1 MRDAGPREEEESGIA
16 VSTLGKVIKR
26 GWDWLG
32 LSPADASGV
41 SGLIEVP
48 QLADALIL
56 NKADFVRRGEKGAT
70 FLAYRKAVQEAVR
83 TQLAEWGDAMQPPG
97 SRRPRTRSLE
107 RDLQSVLADLS
118 DTFPLL
124 ATLVARRPGGQRHL
138 RLGEGNLDGTGLAP
152 GTGLESEPSSA
163 SEGSAPAV
171 GESSTE
177 DAGLSEDASSLATKE
192 ERQPSFP
199 PGAALP
205 GGRGR
210 KAPVRLGL
218 TIRFEHRPDHDD
230 LGRLVES
237 TVWVN
242 EAHPAYRRAASTR
255 SEDYHLALTVAM
267 ALAPLAVE
275 TAHLHDFVTAFL
287 ARWGEAGKGG
297 EAGRTG

>member
-1 MRDAGPREEEESGIA
+1 MAP
-16 VSTLGKVIKR
+16 
-26 GWDWLG
+26 G
-32 LSPADASGV
+32 LCPSALSRRTSLIFRMDNRSAAIVPSPWFVFARLQGRLVD
-41 SGLIEVP
+41 GLMTQLSSVLHPP
-48 QLADALIL
+48 QLRDVPHVPEWQCHIPEMALPLAPERPFHFDRNDPSTWAGI
-56 NKADFVRRGEKGAT
+56 RR
-70 FLAYRKAVQEAVR
+70 
-83 TQLAEWGDAMQPPG
+83 
-97 SRRPRTRSLE
+97 
-107 RDLQSVLADLS
+107 
-118 DTFPLL
+118 
-124 ATLVARRPGGQRHL
+124 QRHL